1 MSISLQKGQKV
12 SLTKEAPGL
21 SRIIVGLG
29 WDAAEVKR
37 GFFSP
42 KPASIDCDASALLFT
57 NGKVVSNSDVV
68 YFNNLRHISGSV
80 NHCGDNLTGDGDG
93 DDEQIKVDLSQVP
106 AQYDKVMFVVTIYQA
121 VEKKQHFGLIKN
133 AYIRLVNEATG
144 QEVCRYNLSD
154 NYDGMTAMLFG
165 EVYRHNGE
173 WKFNAMGQGTTD
185 PGIGQLAKRFM

>member
-1 MSISLQKGQKV
+1 
-12 SLTKEAPGL
+12 
-21 SRIIVGLG
+21 
-29 WDAAEVKR
+29 
-37 GFFSP
+37 
-42 KPASIDCDASALLFT
+42 
-57 NGKVVSNSDVV
+57 
-68 YFNNLRHISGSV
+68 
-80 NHCGDNLTGDGDG
+80 
-93 DDEQIKVDLSQVP
+93 
-106 AQYDKVMFVVTIYQA
+106 MFVVTIYQA